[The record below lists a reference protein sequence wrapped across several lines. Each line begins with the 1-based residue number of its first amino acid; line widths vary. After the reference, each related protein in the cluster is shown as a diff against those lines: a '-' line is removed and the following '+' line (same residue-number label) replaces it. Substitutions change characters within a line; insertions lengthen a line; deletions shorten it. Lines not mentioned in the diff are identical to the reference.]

1 MLLKEALICVSLKG
15 KSRLIFTE
23 HYYVPGSLGGV
34 FTCFFFFFFFFWCA
48 FCGAHMRLH
57 RLNRSESSPDFLDLN
72 PSSSS
77 YC

>member
-34 FTCFFFFFFFFWCA
+34 FTCFVFFFLVCILWC
-48 FCGAHMRLH
+48 
-57 RLNRSESSPDFLDLN
+57 
-72 PSSSS
+72 S
-77 YC
+77 YEAA